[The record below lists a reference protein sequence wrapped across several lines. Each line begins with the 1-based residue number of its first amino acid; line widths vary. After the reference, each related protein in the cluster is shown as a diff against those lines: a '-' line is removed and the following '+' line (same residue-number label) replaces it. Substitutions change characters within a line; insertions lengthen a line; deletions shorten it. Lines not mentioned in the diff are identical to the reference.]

1 MRHKI
6 MADDPASKTPRYPAV
21 SPALIERWD
30 LLQNELSKKIIHSDT
45 EDWQLT
51 EELHGLKRV
60 AGVDVSY
67 PSKDHD
73 SYECDAYAAVVI
85 CEFPTM
91 KIIHKEV
98 QQVHLPV
105 PYAPGYLAFRESE
118 PVVNLLNKI
127 MKEHPSKVPDV
138 LLVDG
143 NGMLHPNRTGLACHV
158 GITTEIPTIGVAKNL
173 HMIDGI
179 GVTRQMLQGMA
190 AMGDYVLIR
199 DNANEILGMALK
211 TAKDTKN
218 PMYISIG
225 HKISL
230 ETAKNVVLKCCKY
243 KIPEPIRFADN
254 ISREFVRKM
263 EEKSQ
268 SQKT

>member
-1 MRHKI
+1 
-6 MADDPASKTPRYPAV
+6 MADDSEQKISTRYPPV
-21 SPALIERWD
+21 SPELIEKWD
-30 LLQNELSKKIIHSDT
+30 LLQNEIRKKIIHSNT
-45 EDWQLT
+45 EEWQLA
-51 EELHGLKRV
+51 EELHGLRRV

-73 SYECDAYAAVVI
+73 SYECDAFAAVVI

-118 PVVNLLNKI
+118 PVTTLLNKI
-127 MKEHPSKVPDV
+127 MKDHPNKVPDV

-143 NGMLHPNRTGLACHV
+143 NGMLHPHKSGLACHV
-158 GITTEIPTIGVAKNL
+158 GIHTNIPTIGVAKNL
-173 HMIDGI
+173 HLVDGI
-179 GVTRQMLQGMA
+179 GVTKQMVQGMSA
-190 AMGDYVLIR
+190 RGDYVLIR
-199 DNANEILGMALK
+199 DKSNEVLGMALK
-211 TAKDTKN
+211 TAKDAIN
-218 PMYISIG
+218 PMYVSIG

-230 ETAKNVVLKCCKY
+230 ETAKNVVLKCSKY

-268 SQKT
+268 SKKT